1 VAYTDKGT
9 GSGVHDLQANTV
21 NLIDGRRSDATAA
34 GTASNFTARLSAA
47 ERTAFNTATPNRV
60 AVKHAHSEQNP
71 EKDWGND
78 TLAAGRYA
86 LYVLNER
93 YGTELADGRR
103 TKVITPANTLVIASS
118 VSNGAGAALAA
129 AERDT
134 AGLIDGVA
142 VSEPNIQT
150 APATP
155 TALGTIQRGSLPAYT
170 AGSRPLFDYFTYG
183 NLLQPCAA
191 LATAAAGGPFAYTGG
206 TAFVAGNRC
215 AALAARGNVYRRG
228 VPQIPTTFQPL
239 FDGAGLRIGD
249 SGWKII
255 VGHGHA
261 PEHASLYCAELGVL
275 IAGDMVLP
283 RISTNV
289 SAYAAAPALDTLQL
303 YLDSLDRLAELPD
316 DTLVLPSHGR
326 PFYGLRERVAE
337 LHAHHAAR
345 CADLLAACATEARSA
360 GDLLAVLFG
369 RPIDD
374 PHQTLFA
381 MGEAIAHLNYLEQ
394 HHRLTRSSANGIVR
408 YIAKP

>member
-1 VAYTDKGT
+1 MPITFPFETLPETGATLAVAP
-9 GSGVHDLQANTV
+9 GVHWLRMPLPFALDHI
-21 NLIDGRRSDATAA
+21 NLWLLEDGAGWTAVDTGIALDPVKAAWNSALAGRQLTRQIVTHFHPDHLGLAAWLEAEYGAPLWMTQGEYLTASVIAA
-34 GTASNFTARLSAA
+34 GLPPFDIPSMI
-47 ERTAFNTATPNRV
+47 
-60 AVKHAHSEQNP
+60 
-71 EKDWGND
+71 
-78 TLAAGRYA
+78 
-86 LYVLNER
+86 
-93 YGTELADGRR
+93 ELFRHH
-103 TKVITPANTLVIASS
+103 
-118 VSNGAGAALAA
+118 
-129 AERDT
+129 
-134 AGLIDGVA
+134 GL
-142 VSEPNIQT
+142 EE
-150 APATP
+150 
-155 TALGTIQRGSLPAYT
+155 
-170 AGSRPLFDYFTYG
+170 
-183 NLLQPCAA
+183 
-191 LATAAAGGPFAYTGG
+191 
-206 TAFVAGNRC
+206 NRC

-275 IAGDMVLP
+275 IAGDMLLP